1 LVRAFTDLSLPLLR
15 RPAAPPAAAP
25 ERAAPAPE
33 ASPGPDVEPPYR
45 PGLARRFLRRLVRV
59 VGRTISLVV
68 RWALAVGLAGAAV
81 AGVVTV
87 GFHTLGHIA
96 AHSATFTKVHPITFE
111 PLAERSVVYANDG
124 SVLATLH
131 AEEDRVPVRL
141 DQVPYHVVR
150 AVLDAEDDR
159 FFEHG
164 PVDSRSLLRAMVS
177 NIQAGGVEEGGSTI
191 TQQLVKIELLT
202 SKRDLNRKLKE
213 AVLAVE
219 LQKQY
224 TKQQI
229 LERYLNSVYFGNG
242 AYGIQAAAQ
251 HYFGVDTGDLTLGQ
265 GILLAGLIRYPGGAD
280 PFSNPGAARDRRDV
294 VADRM
299 ASLGHISPEAAEA
312 VKAEPLPT
320 PPPPPPPESSDYFAE
335 HVKQEL
341 LEAPWLGD
349 TPQER
354 YQMVFKGGLSIY
366 TTLDPH
372 AQQLAQDSVDSL
384 LPDDPR
390 GFTAAL
396 VSLEPGTGAVRALVG
411 GPNFDTT
418 KFNLVTDGDGRQV
431 GSSFK
436 MFTLMAALEQGIVP
450 RDVISGAYPCPI
462 PNPGSL
468 DDPWTPT
475 NAEGEAAGTLSLTE
489 ATVDSVNCAFARLIK
504 LVGPDKVV
512 DVAHRMGI
520 TNPLDPI
527 LSLTLGT
534 EPVTPLQMAS
544 AYSTLAADGVHHE
557 PYFIDHVTGRDG
569 TVLWS
574 HQDNATRAV
583 SVQNARVVTQVLTQ
597 VVNRGTGTAAAIPG
611 RVVAGKTGSTDEN
624 TDGWFV
630 GFTPQ
635 LTTAVWM
642 GAPEARV
649 PMYNVGIFPKVYG
662 GTYPAMIFGRYMSQV
677 LAGAPPV
684 PFAPPD
690 PAPLNRP
697 PNALSIQEGR
707 SVTATRRR

>member
-1 LVRAFTDLSLPLLR
+1 
-15 RPAAPPAAAP
+15 
-25 ERAAPAPE
+25 
-33 ASPGPDVEPPYR
+33 
-45 PGLARRFLRRLVRV
+45 
-59 VGRTISLVV
+59 
-68 RWALAVGLAGAAV
+68 
-81 AGVVTV
+81 
-87 GFHTLGHIA
+87 
-96 AHSATFTKVHPITFE
+96 
-111 PLAERSVVYANDG
+111 
-124 SVLATLH
+124 
-131 AEEDRVPVRL
+131 
-141 DQVPYHVVR
+141 
-150 AVLDAEDDR
+150 
-159 FFEHG
+159 
-164 PVDSRSLLRAMVS
+164 
-177 NIQAGGVEEGGSTI
+177 
-191 TQQLVKIELLT
+191 
-202 SKRDLNRKLKE
+202 
-213 AVLAVE
+213 
-219 LQKQY
+219 
-224 TKQQI
+224 
-229 LERYLNSVYFGNG
+229 
-242 AYGIQAAAQ
+242 
-251 HYFGVDTGDLTLGQ
+251 
-265 GILLAGLIRYPGGAD
+265 
-280 PFSNPGAARDRRDV
+280 
-294 VADRM
+294 
-299 ASLGHISPEAAEA
+299 
-312 VKAEPLPT
+312 
-320 PPPPPPPESSDYFAE
+320 
-335 HVKQEL
+335 
-341 LEAPWLGD
+341 
-349 TPQER
+349 
-354 YQMVFKGGLSIY
+354 
-366 TTLDPH
+366 
-372 AQQLAQDSVDSL
+372 
-384 LPDDPR
+384 
-390 GFTAAL
+390 
-396 VSLEPGTGAVRALVG
+396 
-411 GPNFDTT
+411 
-418 KFNLVTDGDGRQV
+418 
-431 GSSFK
+431 